1 MEERFD
7 GLTSASHSTSRQ
19 RVFVAQRVKLLRKTH
34 QAAIEALKRGV
45 FVSVVDLQAAINRF
59 VVEHNNT
66 TPSRS
71 HSLGPLIRQN
81 HRAADAGTKC

>member
-1 MEERFD
+1 M
-7 GLTSASHSTSRQ
+7 GLLALHIRLHANVCSWLNA
-19 RVFVAQRVKLLRKTH
+19 VKLLRKTH